1 MQFPP
6 DYYDPSLAGKPKG
19 IRQILKERGLWPAEG
34 LRLDCRP
41 SDGQAGCRPEGG
53 CCARKVLA
61 MEQDFREQ
69 KGQLTEELESRG
81 QVVLF
86 LPKFHCELN
95 PIEPYWCQAK
105 WYCRENCEYTFDSL
119 RTTVPEA
126 LASVRN
132 SSILGFWNKV
142 YRVIDASRAGMAY
155 GTKNRIH
162 NSHRRIEDRSKW

>member
-1 MQFPP
+1 MHENM
-6 DYYDPSLAGKPKG
+6 YSIPKYHY
-19 IRQILKERGLWPAEG
+19 R
-34 LRLDCRP
+34 RP
-41 SDGQAGCRPEGG
+41 SDGQTGCRPEGG

-142 YRVIDASRAGMAY
+142 YRVIDAYRAGMAY
-155 GTKNRIH
+155 GTEAFKN
-162 NSHRRIEDRSKW
+162 